1 MDDQQICTAFGLKV
15 QAVRQGKGWSQE
27 KLALE
32 CCLDRTYISSLERGK
47 RNVSLIN
54 IFKIAKALN
63 IPASNLLQ
71 LDGENDEW
79 N

>member
-1 MDDQQICTAFGLKV
+1 MEDKQICTAFGLKV
-15 QAVRQGKGWSQE
+15 QAVRQSKGWSQE

-32 CCLDRTYISSLERGK
+32 SCLDRTYISSLERGK

-63 IPASNLLQ
+63 IPASSLLQ
-71 LDGENDEW
+71 LDGETNEW